1 MKYLYKIL
9 LFFCNILLVL
19 YNFSQNLPDI
29 LICIQ
34 HLIRFLF
41 IFRYICR
48 HFILLFA
55 LLLLPAHSRISVHRK
70 SKADIR
76 NPSLQLC

>member
-29 LICIQ
+29 LVCIQ

-48 HFILLFA
+48 HFILLF
-55 LLLLPAHSRISVHRK
+55 VFRK
-70 SKADIR
+70 
-76 NPSLQLC
+76 

>member
-29 LICIQ
+29 RLCIQ
-34 HLIRFLF
+34 HLGRFLF
-41 IFRYICR
+41 LLRYICR

-55 LLLLPAHSRISVHRK
+55 YLRSKKDPADFSAR
-70 SKADIR
+70 
-76 NPSLQLC
+76 SLSSFYFA

>member
-29 LICIQ
+29 LIYIQ

-48 HFILLFA
+48 HFILLF
-55 LLLLPAHSRISVHRK
+55 VFRK
-70 SKADIR
+70 
-76 NPSLQLC
+76 

>member
-41 IFRYICR
+41 ISRYICR
-48 HFILLFA
+48 HFILLF
-55 LLLLPAHSRISVHRK
+55 VFRK
-70 SKADIR
+70 
-76 NPSLQLC
+76 